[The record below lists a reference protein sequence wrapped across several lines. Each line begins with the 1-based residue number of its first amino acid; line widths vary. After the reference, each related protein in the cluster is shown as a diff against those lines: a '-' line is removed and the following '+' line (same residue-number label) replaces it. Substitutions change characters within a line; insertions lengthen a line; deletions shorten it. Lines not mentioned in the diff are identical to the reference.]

1 MGGAV
6 KRGAIFVKSLLAGA
20 AATLTDFGV
29 FVLLHNALNVVAI
42 WATVPALI
50 AGGVVNFIGN
60 RRYAF
65 HAHRGKLTKQAQR
78 FTVVTLIALGLNF
91 LIFWG
96 AEKLVPTWPAWLL
109 RLIIGNVVYLAW
121 SYPMFK
127 VVFRT
132 VTTTRNTGTPSGL
145 AG

>member
-1 MGGAV
+1 V
-6 KRGAIFVKSLLAGA
+6 KRGFIFVKSLLAGA

-29 FVLLHNALNVVAI
+29 FFVLHNGLGVDAL

-50 AGGVVNFIGN
+50 TGAIVNFVGN

-78 FTVVTLIALGLNF
+78 FTIVTLIALGLNF

-96 AEKLVPTWPAWLL
+96 AHKLLPSWPAWLM
-109 RLIIGNVVYLAW
+109 RVIIGNLVYLAW
-121 SYPMFK
+121 SYPMFQ

-132 VTTTRNTGTPSGL
+132 VARSNTPQSTV
-145 AG
+145 